1 MVLTKISS
9 DLEIQEAL
17 ENIQHFRHLS
27 EKKLV
32 SKKNNLTF
40 QSNLEIHGALENVQ
54 HFGHLSKKL
63 VSNKNNCT
71 DLEIHEAFENIQ
83 YFRHLSEKQNPV
95 TAFLQGVQKPP
106 ENLK

>member
-9 DLEIQEAL
+9 NLEIQEAL
-17 ENIQHFRHLS
+17 ENVQHLSHLS
-27 EKKLV
+27 E
-32 SKKNNLTF
+32 
-40 QSNLEIHGALENVQ
+40 
-54 HFGHLSKKL
+54 KKL

-83 YFRHLSEKQNPV
+83 NFRHLSKKQNPV
-95 TAFLQGVQKPP
+95 TAFFQCVQKSP

>member
-40 QSNLEIHGALENVQ
+40 
-54 HFGHLSKKL
+54 
-63 VSNKNNCT
+63 
-71 DLEIHEAFENIQ
+71 
-83 YFRHLSEKQNPV
+83 
-95 TAFLQGVQKPP
+95 
-106 ENLK
+106 